1 MLFLCCCE
9 LLKHSAV
16 KFFKKNNKHGH
27 AMLPSFARHIFKKI
41 KVKINKH
48 KNKPWIDGWIF
59 LIIMRINAETPPRLC
74 NLPNFKKTGWKT

>member
-1 MLFLCCCE
+1 MLFLCCLE

-41 KVKINKH
+41 KVKINK
-48 KNKPWIDGWIF
+48 
-59 LIIMRINAETPPRLC
+59 
-74 NLPNFKKTGWKT
+74 